1 MIIITREKNSRRSTK
16 VHFLIQ
22 NTYRERENISS
33 HTQMQHARSISQPFD
48 KRCSNKILY
57 LWHAKGYFY
66 APYTINNEQAMLTN
80 TLLLIFYIIAPA
92 GVLYICRKNRFF
104 NKIGPVLTLYLL
116 GVAVANIGI
125 LPSAPDAH
133 KSLTG
138 FQNSISEILVPLAL
152 PMMLFGCNFRKFSLG
167 RSLGALV
174 AGIFSVAL
182 FAFIGFILFKGH
194 LGEESDKMG
203 AALTGQYLGGAANL
217 AAIKQMVGLSTENF
231 VILSTCNLIVSF
243 FYLMLLMGGG
253 VRLARRIVGKH
264 GSKEQNVSIEEY
276 TDENPYKDFG
286 SRECLLQLVKILLA
300 SLAVMGISVYIGTVA
315 GGGNGISTVALI
327 LSITTLSL
335 LLTNWKEVQ
344 RWDKS
349 YDAGMYLIYVFC
361 LVMATMADLSSIDW
375 EQSLYI
381 LLYQATII
389 FGSLLLTIILAR
401 FSGIDADTAVITS
414 NTLINSP
421 VCVPMIAATMKNK
434 DVIVTGI
441 TNGLAGYAVGNYI
454 GYLMFSLFAML

>member
-1 MIIITREKNSRRSTK
+1 
-16 VHFLIQ
+16 
-22 NTYRERENISS
+22 
-33 HTQMQHARSISQPFD
+33 
-48 KRCSNKILY
+48 
-57 LWHAKGYFY
+57 
-66 APYTINNEQAMLTN
+66 MLT
-80 TLLLIFYIIAPA
+80 TLLLIFYIVAPA
-92 GVLYICRKNRFF
+92 GVLYLCRKNRLF

-116 GVAVANIGI
+116 GVAIANIGI
-125 LPSAPDAH
+125 LPSATDARQN
-133 KSLTG
+133 LTG
-138 FQNSISEILVPLAL
+138 FQNSISEILIPLAL
-152 PMMLFGCNFRKFSLG
+152 PMMLFGCNFKKFSPG
-167 RSLGALV
+167 KSLKALV
-174 AGIFSVAL
+174 VGVFSVAL
-182 FAFIGFILFKGH
+182 FAFIGFLLFKGN
-194 LGEESDKMG
+194 LGEESSMMG

-231 VILSTCNLIVSF
+231 IILSTCNLIVSF

-253 VRLARRIVGKH
+253 VKLARRIVGKH
-264 GSKEQNVSIEEY
+264 GSKEQSVNIEEY
-276 TDENPYKDFG
+276 TEENPYRDFG
-286 SRECLLQLVKILLA
+286 KRETLLQLGKILLA
-300 SLAVMGISVYIGTVA
+300 SLVVMGISVYVGSVA
-315 GGGNGISTVALI
+315 GGEEGISAVALI

-335 LLTNWKEVQ
+335 LLTNWREVQ

-349 YDAGMYLIYVFC
+349 YDAGMYLIYIFC

-389 FGSLLLTIILAR
+389 FGSLLMTVLLAKI
-401 FSGIDADTAVITS
+401 SGIDADTAVITS

-454 GYLMFSLFAML
+454 GYLMFNLFALF